1 MKKLAAILLAV
12 SFIQQAQ
19 AGVDEGIAAYQQMQ
33 ELINQEVP
41 LIPLAHSLYLY
52 AGRKDLHNLELTP
65 MGGLSFKRAY
75 RD

>member
-1 MKKLAAILLAV
+1 MARR
-12 SFIQQAQ
+12 
-19 AGVDEGIAAYQQMQ
+19 IAAYQQMQ

>member
-1 MKKLAAILLAV
+1 MARR
-12 SFIQQAQ
+12 
-19 AGVDEGIAAYQQMQ
+19 IAAYQQMQ
-33 ELINQEVP
+33 ELINQEIP
-41 LIPLAHSLYLY
+41 LIPLAHSLSLY